1 MAFLIGRGMS
11 NENACGIMAWE
22 TAEAMSKMQDP
33 DFMNISQQSGEELYK
48 AARSKT
54 NIVFQKALDNKSKP
68 SEDAIVDVYLPH
80 YTNKVVVHGNS
91 IEKFLG
97 HYSLATT
104 VQPFA
109 AGIIFI
115 KTATASWSTVLCV
128 ASGENRPTYIFDANK
143 GTLERTEN
151 LYHTIFDYVQNTTQ
165 LTLSAY
171 IVSTEGNPIVFEE
184 KVEEKQVKKKGSE
197 KRVKEKDATPKKKD
211 TKRAKKDEVHEA
223 EPAKEKDE
231 DEESEKPKTPKGK
244 SKKRVKEEED
254 EDEESEK
261 PKTPKG
267 KSKKRVKEDET
278 KKDDAPSP
286 KKRVKES
293 SPEDES
299 DATKQPAEEEKPRKK
314 GPVRRRRLAQV
325 DKKE

>member
-68 SEDAIVDVYLPH
+68 SEDAIVNVYLPH

-151 LYHTIFDYVQNTTQ
+151 LYHTIFDYVQNTAQ

-184 KVEEKQVKKKGSE
+184 EPNKAEEKQATPEKKSTE
-197 KRVKEKDATPKKKD
+197 KRAQENDATPKKKG
-211 TKRAKKDEVHEA
+211 TKRAKKDEVQ
-223 EPAKEKDE
+223 PAKEKEE
-231 DEESEKPKTPKGK
+231 DEESEKPKTPKG
-244 SKKRVKEEED
+244 R
-254 EDEESEK
+254 
-261 PKTPKG
+261 
-267 KSKKRVKEDET
+267 SKKRVKEDE
-278 KKDDAPSP
+278 KKKEDDAPSP

-299 DATKQPAEEEKPRKK
+299 DATKQPAEEDKPRKK